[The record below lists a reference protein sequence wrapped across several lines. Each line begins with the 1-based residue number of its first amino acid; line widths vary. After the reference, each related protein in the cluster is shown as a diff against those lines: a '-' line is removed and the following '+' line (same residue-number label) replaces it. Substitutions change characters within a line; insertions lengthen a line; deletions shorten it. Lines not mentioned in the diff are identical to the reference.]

1 MSTIKQLFFNEKRN
15 TDENGLYNS
24 LEVPYALYGYTD
36 AATAESALRAYLT
49 ANSKT
54 QIRNA
59 RFSEIE
65 LTEQI
70 TDNDFFFKAIYDC
83 SSSSESSDSTPE
95 STFSFSTSGA
105 TRHIDRSI
113 LTRRIYYKNSSG
125 QTQNYAPSD
134 GGPINVDDA
143 GKVNGLDIN
152 MPQYVFSET
161 HYFKPSKV
169 TTSFKL
175 KLKNCTGKTNA
186 GAFRGHNAGEVL
198 FMGADGSRN
207 GDGRDDYWQIT
218 YKFAAG
224 ENNEKAT
231 IGGITVEK
239 QFAWDYVWVKWT
251 DDVDETTGSIVKVP
265 DQILIEQVYNS
276 ANFAQ

>member
-1 MSTIKQLFFNEKRN
+1 MSTIKQLFYNEKRN
-15 TDENGLYNS
+15 TDENGNFIT
-24 LEVPYALYGYTD
+24 LEVPYSAYGYTD
-36 AATAESALRAYLT
+36 AAAAEAALRTYLA
-49 ANSKT
+49 ANSKSV
-54 QIRNA
+54 IGNA
-59 RFSEIE
+59 VFSEIE
-65 LTEQI
+65 VTEQI
-70 TDNDFFFKAIYDC
+70 NDNDFFLKAIYDC
-83 SSSSESSDSTPE
+83 SNSGSGSDTPE

-113 LTRRIYYKNSSG
+113 QTRRIYYKNQQG
-125 QTQNYAPSD
+125 QTMCIDPHT
-134 GGPINVDDA
+134 GGPINVDDT

-152 MPQYVFSET
+152 MPQYTFNET
-161 HYFKPSKV
+161 HYFRPSKV

-175 KLKNCTGKTNA
+175 KLKNCTGKTNS

-224 ENNEKAT
+224 ENNEKAV
-231 IGGITVEK
+231 IGGISVEK
-239 QFAWDYVWVKWT
+239 PFAWDYVWVKWT
-251 DDVDETTGSIVKVP
+251 EDVDETTGSIVKVP

-276 ANFAQ
+276 ANFQQ